1 VDGRDFNSTLSEFG
15 EVWVE
20 SEPSGFENII
30 TGQNY
35 GPQFLDFRSQF
46 WP

>member
-1 VDGRDFNSTLSEFG
+1 LCEFG

-20 SEPSGFENII
+20 SEPSGVENVI

-35 GPQFLDFRSQF
+35 GP
-46 WP
+46 